1 MAVTIG
7 SLTLSRLT
15 AQPLFYNEVDV
26 IAGNT
31 SRAWEIQGL
40 VTGAEWLNLLGVYNT
55 WRDAKIAETAPQIS
69 KAQGTTVSFSG
80 TGFGGQT
87 WTSIPCWFQA
97 APSGSQSGAFVAVT
111 FQLIDAAQAIQSFN
125 KSETDAAAEDIGSIN
140 YGTITLGGVTITL
153 TAYPDV
159 FLTSPTLE
167 LTAGGKHYVSGPNV
181 VVEGKEIQGEIP
193 AASLS
198 ALRTWYANTSV
209 ATPTAGTYFPVTAPT
224 FTAFNKII
232 SGSPVLYYTVNVTVA
247 TVL

>member
-40 VTGAEWLNLLGVYNT
+40 VTGSEWLSLLSIYNT

-69 KAQGTTVSFSG
+69 KTQGTTVSFSG

-97 APSGSQSGAFVAVT
+97 APSGSQSGAFVAVS

-125 KSETDAAAEDIGSIN
+125 KSETDAAAEDTGTIN
-140 YGTITLGGVTITL
+140 YGTITLGSVTITL

-167 LTAGGKHYVSGPNV
+167 LTAGGRHYISGPTV
-181 VVEGKEIQGEIP
+181 VVQGKEIQGEIP
-193 AASLS
+193 STSLS
-198 ALRTWYANTSV
+198 ALRTWYATTSV
-209 ATPTAGTYFPVTAPT
+209 ATPSVGNYYPVTAPT
-224 FTAFNKII
+224 FTAFNKIVN
-232 SGSPVLYYTVNVTVA
+232 GSPVLYYTVNMTIA